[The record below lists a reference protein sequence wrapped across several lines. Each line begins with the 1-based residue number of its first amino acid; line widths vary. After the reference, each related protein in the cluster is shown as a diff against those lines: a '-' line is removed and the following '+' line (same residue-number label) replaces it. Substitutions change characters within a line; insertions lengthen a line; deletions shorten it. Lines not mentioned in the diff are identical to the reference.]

1 MSTHITLETTM
12 SGPSSA
18 IIDHLLGELWER
30 GGSDILLTTGSAP
43 FLRVDGALRA
53 IEGDP
58 LTEPEIDRLVTGVLG
73 EELTERFR
81 REKQVDFA
89 FSWGSK
95 ARLRGNAFVQR
106 GASALALRIIPFTV
120 PSAEQ
125 LGLPPVVLGWAG
137 MPRGFVLVT
146 GPTGS
151 GKSTSLAALL
161 DHVNTYRSVH
171 ILTIEDPIEYLHRH
185 KRSAVNQREVGT
197 DTESFPAAL
206 RAALREDPDVLLLG
220 EMRDPESISAALTIA
235 ETGHLVFA
243 TLHTNDA
250 SQTLD
255 RIVDV
260 FPAEQ
265 QPQIRLQL
273 AHTLVGILNQTLI
286 PRIGGGR
293 VAAFEVLVGTSA
305 IRNLIREGKTRQI
318 RNMVSTGHRDGMRT
332 LEADINSLVS
342 SGLIAYEEAVS
353 HTAHPEDI
361 ERPRV
366 PTGRAR
372 PPSGGPPR

>member
-1 MSTHITLETTM
+1 MSKHTPLETTM
-12 SGPSSA
+12 PGPSAA
-18 IIDHLLGELWER
+18 IIDHLLDELWQR
-30 GGSDILLTTGSAP
+30 GGSDLLLTSGSAP
-43 FLRVDGALRA
+43 FLRVDGALRPV
-53 IEGDP
+53 EGAA
-58 LTEPEIDRLVTGVLG
+58 LTEPEVDRLVTGVLG
-73 EELTERFR
+73 TELTERFR

-89 FSWGSK
+89 FTWGEK

-106 GASALALRIIPFTV
+106 GASALALRIIPFSV
-120 PSAEQ
+120 PSSEQ
-125 LGLPPVVLGWAG
+125 LGLPPVVTGWAG

-151 GKSTSLAALL
+151 GKSTSLAALV
-161 DHVNTYRSVH
+161 DHVNTHRPVH
-171 ILTIEDPIEYLHRH
+171 ILTIEDPIEYLHHH
-185 KRSAVNQREVGT
+185 KRAAVNQREVGT

-243 TLHTNDA
+243 TLHTNDT

-265 QPQIRLQL
+265 QPQVRLQL

-286 PRIGGGR
+286 PRTGGGR

-318 RNMVSTGHRDGMRT
+318 RNMIATGHRDGMQT
-332 LEADINSLVS
+332 LEAGINALVKA
-342 SGLIAYEEAVS
+342 GVITHEEAVR
-353 HTAHPEDI
+353 HTAYPEDI
-361 ERPRV
+361 QRPH
-366 PTGRAR
+366 T
-372 PPSGGPPR
+372 PPAHT